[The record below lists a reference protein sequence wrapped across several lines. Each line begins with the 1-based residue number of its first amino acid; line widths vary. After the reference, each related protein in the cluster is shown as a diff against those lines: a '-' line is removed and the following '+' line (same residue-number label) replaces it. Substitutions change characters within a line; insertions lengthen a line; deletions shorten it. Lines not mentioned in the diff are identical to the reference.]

1 MPSTPPSPR
10 SPMLTACL
18 DHLKES
24 RMQPSSLP
32 FAVPP
37 LSNPSLLSN
46 FPSSPSTTSVK
57 RTLRTSSGR
66 YYRCRYYR
74 SVARSLCPRTHR
86 MVWRS
91 PPIPLQQCC
100 AYRWKSV
107 PGSLS
112 HHRGLTVP
120 RSSRLVGSDGQ
131 SLLIPYPSS
140 LTLNHLSH

>member
-1 MPSTPPSPR
+1 MAAYHHCSHPRTRHMARKCPAHTTVTPITDADRMP
-10 SPMLTACL
+10 
-18 DHLKES
+18 HLKES

-46 FPSSPSTTSVK
+46 FPSSPSTISVK
-57 RTLRTSSGR
+57 KALRPCHQAVTTVAVT
-66 YYRCRYYR
+66 

-91 PPIPLQQCC
+91 PPILLQQCC

-112 HHRGLTVP
+112 YHRGLTVP
-120 RSSRLVGSDGQ
+120 RSRLG
-131 SLLIPYPSS
+131 LEPI
-140 LTLNHLSH
+140 LT